1 MLNKALKLLR
11 VFNELSQTEMAQKLG
26 VTKSWISE
34 IESGRKSPTLNLLQ
48 GYADVLEVPI
58 SSILFFS
65 EHLEN
70 GDAPERTRVFVS
82 RKILA
87 ILDYIAARSG
97 GDDEDDI
104 EKEEELSA

>member
-34 IESGRKSPTLNLLQ
+34 IENGHKEPTLSLLQ
-48 GYADVLEVPI
+48 SYAEVLDIPL

-65 EHLEN
+65 EHMEN
-70 GDAPERTRVFVS
+70 DGASEKTRVFVS
-82 RKILA
+82 KKVIA

-97 GDDEDDI
+97 DDEAEGSK
-104 EKEEELSA
+104 EKIPA

>member
-34 IESGRKSPTLNLLQ
+34 IENGHKAPTLALLQ
-48 GYADVLEVPI
+48 NYADVLEMPL
-58 SSILFFS
+58 SSLLFFS

-70 GDAPERTRVFVS
+70 NSATERTRVFVS
-82 RKILA
+82 KKVLA

-97 GDDEDDI
+97 SDEDH
-104 EKEEELSA
+104 EAEEDVPA